1 MTTSVFSQ
9 VRSYAG
15 RITALG
21 WPFLSVIVAMI
32 LAGIAITQPIW
43 TLEENDGVGGLTRWT
58 YAWTTF
64 DEEEYGNGVWDQT
77 TTRSYFGPSF
87 TQYRMR
93 DAIGTTY
100 LVGVF
105 FVVLL
110 LVLVI
115 LEFLARS
122 RKVPTN
128 AVPVTNIVAMGLGFV
143 ALGLP
148 ALSIPAAAAGD
159 VGAVVSGFFGSAAAG
174 GIAYSWGAGL
184 SWWLWL
190 VATIITLVV
199 FVVPLVQ
206 SRPGRLVLPR

>member
-9 VRSYAG
+9 VRPYVD

-32 LAGIAITQPIW
+32 LAGIAITQPVW
-43 TLEENDGVGGLTRWT
+43 TLEENDSVGGLTRWT

-64 DEEEYGNGVWDQT
+64 DEEEFGNGVWDQT

-87 TQYRMR
+87 AQYRMR
-93 DAIGTTY
+93 DTIGTAY
-100 LVGVF
+100 LVGVS

-122 RKVPTN
+122 RKVPSN

-148 ALSIPAAAAGD
+148 ALSIPAAGD
-159 VGAVVSGFFGSAAAG
+159 VGVVVSGFFGSAAAG

-190 VATIITLVV
+190 VATILTLVV

-206 SRPGRLVLPR
+206 SRPGRPVLRR

>member
-1 MTTSVFSQ
+1 MSTSVFSQ

-21 WPFLSVIVAMI
+21 WPLLSTVIALV
-32 LAGIAITQPIW
+32 LASIALAQPIW
-43 TLEENDGVGGLTRWT
+43 TIEASTASGDHIRWAYTRTWLIEDR
-58 YAWTTF
+58 Y
-64 DEEEYGNGVWDQT
+64 ENGVWDGT
-77 TTRSYFGPSF
+77 SIMLYSGPSF

-93 DAIGTTY
+93 DAVGAAY

-115 LEFLARS
+115 LELLARS
-122 RKVPTN
+122 RKVPSN

-148 ALSIPAAAAGD
+148 ALSIPAAAGD
-159 VGAVVSGFFGSAAAG
+159 VGVVVSGFFGNAAAG

-190 VATIITLVV
+190 VATILAFVV

-206 SRPGRLVLPR
+206 SRPGRSVLPR

>member
-1 MTTSVFSQ
+1 VTTSIFSQ

-21 WPFLSVIVAMI
+21 WPLLSTL
-32 LAGIAITQPIW
+32 LALLLAAIALTQPIW
-43 TLEENDGVGGLTRWT
+43 ALEQSDGLGGLTRWT
-58 YAWTTF
+58 YAWSTF

-93 DAIGTTY
+93 DAIGTAY

-115 LEFLARS
+115 LEFLARA

-148 ALSIPAAAAGD
+148 ALSIPAAAGD
-159 VGAVVSGFFGSAAAG
+159 VGVVVSGFFGSAAAG
-174 GIAYSWGAGL
+174 GFAYSWGAGF

-190 VATIITLVV
+190 VATILTLVV

-206 SRPGRLVLPR
+206 SRPGRPVLTR